1 VCVLFSYSLGRGR
14 GLSCFTFAQQ
24 RGRIKCGVS
33 LLSSIS
39 FPFGRRLFFNG
50 MFALGLMDRN
60 DGGLDQMGTMVLYEH
75 LLINDR
81 IEERRVQTAVDEA
94 GWDREGD
101 EDGAL
106 LYGMCIF

>member
-1 VCVLFSYSLGRGR
+1 V
-14 GLSCFTFAQQ
+14 SCFRTVWGEGEA
-24 RGRIKCGVS
+24 CLV
-33 LLSSIS
+33 LLLHSREVESSAAFPS
-39 FPFGRRLFFNG
+39 FPLFPFRLGGVFFFNG
-50 MFALGLMDRN
+50 IFALGLMDRN

-81 IEERRVQTAVDEA
+81 IEERRVQTAIDEA

-106 LYGMCIF
+106 LYEMCIF